1 MTDDKILD
9 EYVDMIVKGLVG
21 EENKEEK
28 EDNHV

>member
-1 MTDDKILD
+1 MTDDKILN

-21 EENKEEK
+21 EENKEEN

>member
-21 EENKEEK
+21 EENKEEN

>member
-9 EYVDMIVKGLVG
+9 EYVDMIIKGLVG
-21 EENKEEK
+21 EENKEEN

>member
-1 MTDDKILD
+1 MTDDKILN

-21 EENKEEK
+21 EENKKEN